1 MAPRSV
7 LAAEN
12 GVLNA
17 ERRTTAPSSSSLSSR
32 AAARP
37 CPHQHPASTTPSAD
51 DALRLCGPLT
61 LDAAAPSPAVDG
73 VRARVGGSFSL
84 TRVSGSRRGGEGL
97 HALGGADVRGIDAA
111 RANGDEGC
119 RRRGSKMV
127 SRQSRRSASCVA

>member
-17 ERRTTAPSSSSLSSR
+17 ERRATAPPSSSSLSSR

-97 HALGGADVRGIDAA
+97 HALSGGADVRGIAAA

-127 SRQSRRSASCVA
+127 G